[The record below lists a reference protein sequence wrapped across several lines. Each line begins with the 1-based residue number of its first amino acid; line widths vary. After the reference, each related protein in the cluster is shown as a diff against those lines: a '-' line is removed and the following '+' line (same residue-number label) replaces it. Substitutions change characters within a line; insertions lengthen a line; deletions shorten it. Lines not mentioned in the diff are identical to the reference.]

1 MDNVTNVKNEYNVL
15 ELKKIH
21 PKVKGKNVI
30 MLGSLF
36 HYTNR
41 KHLYSMSPEWH
52 MITHDGQFLVCHIH
66 LLHVVTE
73 KVRKCN
79 RCHVICSSHWTW
91 RNSEEVVNVSHNF
104 LQKRKCTGKDST
116 ATFSRTCIWSA
127 ANDNIW
133 NYIWL
138 VWCFFFDRAS

>member
-1 MDNVTNVKNEYNVL
+1 MDNATSVKTDYNVL
-15 ELKKIH
+15 PLKKSE
-21 PKVKGKNVI
+21 VKGKKVI
-30 MLGSLF
+30 MFGSLF

-41 KHLYSMSPEWH
+41 KHLYSMSAERH

-91 RNSEEVVNVSHNF
+91 RNSEEVV
-104 LQKRKCTGKDST
+104 KRFT
-116 ATFSRTCIWSA
+116 
-127 ANDNIW
+127 
-133 NYIWL
+133 
-138 VWCFFFDRAS
+138 

>member
-1 MDNVTNVKNEYNVL
+1 MCPRKDNAATVKTEYNVL
-15 ELKKIH
+15 ALKKKH
-21 PKVKGKNVI
+21 SEVKGKNVI

-41 KHLYSMSPEWH
+41 KHLCSMSPERH
-52 MITHDGQFLVCHIH
+52 MITHDGQFLVWHIH
-66 LLHVVTE
+66 LLHVGTE

-104 LQKRKCTGKDST
+104 LQKRKCTGKDGT
-116 ATFSRTCIWSA
+116 ATVNRICI
-127 ANDNIW
+127 
-133 NYIWL
+133 
-138 VWCFFFDRAS
+138 